1 MVSILYAIL
10 SEVVAVV
17 IINDRGI
24 FLVIPAEV
32 IIIDIMILGGIF
44 NNLSR
49 SDFKYIIALETNFLV
64 ILAE

>member
-1 MVSILYAIL
+1 MI
-10 SEVVAVV
+10 AVV

-32 IIIDIMILGGIF
+32 IIIDIRILGGIF